1 MPDLTV
7 IGTALP
13 PAAIAS
19 PVVKSN
25 VFEVAPPQK
34 VEDKEQQPAPQALAQ
49 ALKEMAPQPT
59 NVSRLSIEHDAFVQ
73 AFVYRSVDKQTGEVV
88 DQYPGE
94 DQLRL
99 RRYMRE
105 MAGLVVD
112 EMA

>member
-1 MPDLTV
+1 MSDLTV

-19 PVVKSN
+19 SVARSN
-25 VFEVAPPQK
+25 APEVAPPER
-34 VEDKEQQPAPQALAQ
+34 VEDKEQQPAPQALVQ
-49 ALKEMAPQPT
+49 ALEGMAPQPT

-99 RRYMRE
+99 RHYMRE
-105 MAGLVVD
+105 MAGLVID